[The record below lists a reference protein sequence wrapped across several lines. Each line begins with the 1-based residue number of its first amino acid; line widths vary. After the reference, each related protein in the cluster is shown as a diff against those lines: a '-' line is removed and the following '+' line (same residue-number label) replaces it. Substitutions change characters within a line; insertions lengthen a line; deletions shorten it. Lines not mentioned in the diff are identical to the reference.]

1 MAQLGH
7 NEAEPRLTVMNAL
20 DYIHAPMVA
29 ACFMSY
35 LIVSVC
41 ILQKPVALPLQ
52 RRRIA
57 KVFVL
62 ALLTGYVAEVLYYF
76 GRYVSEKGFQ
86 TPQHAAFHCLG
97 SILVWFPLSS
107 SIVSSKPLRW
117 QPYFG
122 AFVLQSILEITICVL
137 RGLSLPT
144 QDVYSSVPL
153 SFSCLRAF
161 ASLGLLVNGFFILIS
176 RQTEKSTDEEGQSLL
191 GKPANGTAGYG
202 TTESSSSSTTA
213 AEGAQEVDRNQAA
226 KDAQAKRLEEEGGWL
241 GYLKGFL
248 IFLPYLWPK
257 DDWRVMGC
265 LAVRGLDLIS
275 GRFFNL
281 LGPRQLGIIT
291 DKLNSGQGGM
301 PWKDIALWGFYHWAN
316 SYSGFGWLDSFASMY
331 IQKSAFRR
339 ITMLAYSHVMN
350 LSMDFQTGKDSGE
363 V

>member
-1 MAQLGH
+1 MM
-7 NEAEPRLTVMNAL
+7 AEPREAASRLAAMNAL
-20 DYIHAPMVA
+20 DYIHAPMIA
-29 ACFMSY
+29 ACFMGY

-41 ILQKPVALPLQ
+41 VLQKPIALPLK

-57 KVFVL
+57 KAFVL
-62 ALLTGYVAEVLYYF
+62 TLLTGYVAEILYYF
-76 GRYVSEKGFQ
+76 SRYISENSFE

-97 SILVWFPLSS
+97 SILIWIPLSS
-107 SIVSSKPLRW
+107 SIVSNKPLRW

-122 AFVLQSILEITICVL
+122 TFVLQFIVESIICVM
-137 RGLSLPT
+137 RGFSLPAE
-144 QDVYSSVPL
+144 DVYSSVPL
-153 SFSCLRAF
+153 SFSCLRSF

-176 RQTEKSTDEEGQSLL
+176 RKAERATDEEGQSLL
-191 GKPANGTAGYG
+191 GKPANGAAGYG
-202 TTESSSSSTTA
+202 STESPSSSTTTV
-213 AEGAQEVDRNQAA
+213 EGAEEVDRNQAA

-248 IFLPYLWPK
+248 VFLPYLWPK

-265 LAVRGLDLIS
+265 LAIRGLELVS

-291 DKLNSGQGGM
+291 DKLSSGQGGM

-316 SYSGFGWLDSFASMY
+316 SYSGFGWLDNFASMY

-339 ITMLAYSHVMN
+339 ITKLAYSHVMN